1 MVDRFIIRQ
10 TIRKIEYN
18 LLMEEKMTVSER
30 IFKIID
36 EENMTQKEFSEKTGI
51 PQSTISDWRKKNTN
65 PASDKIL
72 IICEALKVTPY
83 ELLSGVKEEGSRSNR
98 MRCQIIVEGT
108 EENMVLELYDTLDRD
123 RKNRLLGYLQA
134 LSERRM

>member
-1 MVDRFIIRQ
+1 MVDRFIIGQ
-10 TIRKIEYN
+10 IIRKIEYN

-72 IICEALKVTPY
+72 IICEVLKVTPY

-134 LSERRM
+134 LSERG